1 MNTMLRNTL
10 ICSLFVAMS
19 SNAVFAADATTTS
32 TVKKPS
38 IYKQADSNHDGKLD
52 QNEYNAWL
60 QLRKERLAKI
70 AAELPDFAAMDTNKD
85 GVVDKNEMK
94 AGLQA
99 FKAKLSAE

>member
-1 MNTMLRNTL
+1 MNSTLRNTL
-10 ICSLFVAMS
+10 IFTILVSMAGT
-19 SNAVFAADATTTS
+19 AAAADAQTQQS
-32 TVKKPS
+32 QKPS
-38 IYKQADSNHDGKLD
+38 LFAQADANHDGKLD

>member
-10 ICSLFVAMS
+10 ICSLFVSMS
-19 SNAVFAADATTTS
+19 GASVFAADATTTT
-32 TVKKPS
+32 TVKKTS

-60 QLRKERLAKI
+60 QLRKDRLARI
-70 AAELPDFAAMDTNKD
+70 AAELPDFASMDTNKD
-85 GVVDKNEMK
+85 GVVDKSEMK

-99 FKAKLSAE
+99 FKAKLNAE

>member
-19 SNAVFAADATTTS
+19 SSAVFAADATTT
-32 TVKKPS
+32 TVKKTS

-52 QNEYNAWL
+52 QNEYNNTWL
-60 QLRKERLAKI
+60 QLRKDRLAKI